1 MKETALDNPA
11 WGALTSEHARFAQ
24 GTDRAKRYRREI
36 APFIAAGQTNDDSIA
51 ALDPLIDAGE
61 TFYIIGELPVLPTN
75 WTVENELPCA
85 QMVRRAMPTPL
96 SEKDAAMVS
105 LLGAEDATDMYEL
118 INSIQPG
125 FFNHGT
131 RLLGNYYGIRHNGQL
146 IAMAGERMQL
156 TGFTELSA
164 ICTHPDHTGRG
175 YAQKL
180 ITQLCYQ
187 HASAGITSF
196 LHVTRSNERA
206 VRLYE
211 HMGFEQ
217 RMDISFYRVKK

>member
-1 MKETALDNPA
+1 MKETVLDNPA
-11 WGALTSEHARFAQ
+11 WGALTSEHAHFAQ
-24 GTDRAKRYRREI
+24 GTDQAKRYRREI
-36 APFIAAGQTNDDSIA
+36 APFIAARQTNNGSIA
-51 ALDPLIDAGE
+51 ALDTLIDAGE
-61 TFYIIGELPVLPTN
+61 TFYIIGELPVLPGS

-85 QMVRRAMPTPL
+85 QMVRRTMPPPL
-96 SEKDAAMVS
+96 SEEDAAMVS
-105 LLGAEDATDMYEL
+105 LLGPEDAGDMYEL

-131 RLLGNYYGIRHNGQL
+131 RLMGNYYGIRHNGQL

-164 ICTHPDHTGRG
+164 ICTHPEHTGRG

-187 HASAGITSF
+187 HAGAGITSF
-196 LHVTRSNERA
+196 LHVTRTNERA

-217 RMDISFYRVKK
+217 RKNISFYRVKK